1 MQNAI
6 NAIREGD
13 YASAKARQFTESVI
27 REMSRIAAAHNAINL
42 AQGFPDFPAPEA
54 IKQAAVKAVME
65 DHNQYAITWGIKSL
79 RDAIAAKVKRDYGV
93 VIDPERQLTVCCG
106 ATEGMIATLLATINP
121 GDEVI
126 IFEPFYENYGADVI
140 LCGAIPKYV
149 SLQPP
154 AFTFSREEL
163 TAAFSDKTRAIII
176 NTPNNPTGKVFNR
189 EELDLIAELCIK
201 HDVLAINDEIYEHI
215 LYDSTEHIPLWT
227 LPGMAERTIAV
238 NSVSKTFSVTG
249 WRIGYVQASP
259 EITASV
265 RKVHDFLTVGAA
277 APLQVAAA
285 EAFNFGTE
293 YYEELS
299 GFYSERR
306 DYFLNVL
313 EKVGF
318 TCMRPQ
324 GAYYIMADITPFGW
338 DDDVAFAK
346 YMASEIGV
354 AVVPGSSFFRPE
366 SAAGKKLIRFCFCK
380 KFETL
385 QAAAERLEKLK
396 AIKK

>member
-1 MQNAI
+1 MQKIIQGA
-6 NAIREGD
+6 REDG
-13 YASAKARQFTESVI
+13 YASNKARQFTESVI

-54 IKQAAVKAVME
+54 VKQAAVQAVLA
-65 DHNQYAITWGIKSL
+65 DHNQYAITWGTKDL
-79 RDAIAAKVKRDYGV
+79 RDAITAKVKRDYGV
-93 VIDPERQLTVCCG
+93 EIDPERQLTVCCG

-140 LCGAIPKYV
+140 LCGAVPKYV
-149 SLQPP
+149 SLTPP
-154 AFTFSREEL
+154 EFNFSKQEL
-163 TAAFSDKTRAIII
+163 IAAFSDKTKAIII

-189 EELDLIAELCIK
+189 EELELIAELCIK

-215 LYDSTEHIPLWT
+215 LYDNTEHIPLWT
-227 LPGMAERTIAV
+227 LPGMADRTIAV

-249 WRIGYVQASP
+249 WRIGYVQASA
-259 EITASV
+259 EITASI

-285 EAFNFGTE
+285 AAFNFGTD
-293 YYEELS
+293 YYQELS

-306 DYFLNVL
+306 DYLLNAL
-313 EKVGF
+313 EQIGF
-318 TCMRPQ
+318 RCVRPQ

-338 DDDVAFAK
+338 GDDVAFAK
-346 YMASEIGV
+346 YLASEIGV

-366 SAAGKKLIRFCFCK
+366 STAGKRLIRFCFCK

-385 QAAAERLEKLK
+385 QAAVDRLQKLK
-396 AIKK
+396 AK

>member
-1 MQNAI
+1 MQNI
-6 NAIREGD
+6 IQNIREGG
-13 YASAKARQFTESVI
+13 YASIKARQFTESVI
-27 REMSRIAAAHNAINL
+27 REMSRIATRCNAINL

-54 IKQAAVKAVME
+54 IKQAAVKAVMA
-65 DHNQYAITWGIKSL
+65 DHNQYAVTWGTQGL
-79 RDAIAAKVKRDYGV
+79 RDAIAAKVQRDYGV

-106 ATEGMIATLLATINP
+106 ATEGMIATLLATVNP

-140 LCGAIPKYV
+140 LCGAVPKYI
-149 SLQPP
+149 SLTPP
-154 AFTFSREEL
+154 EFNFNRDEL
-163 TAAFSDKTRAIII
+163 VAAFSDKTKAIII

-189 EELDLIAELCIK
+189 EELELIAELCIK

-215 LYDSTEHIPLWT
+215 LYDKTKHIPLWT
-227 LPGMAERTIAV
+227 LPGMADRTIAV

-249 WRIGYVQASP
+249 WRIGYVQASA
-259 EITASV
+259 EITASI

-285 EAFNFGTE
+285 EAFNFGSE

-306 DYFLNVL
+306 DYLLAAL
-313 EKVGF
+313 EEVGF
-318 TCMRPQ
+318 KCVRPQ

-338 DDDVAFAK
+338 DDDIAFAK

-366 SAAGKKLIRFCFCK
+366 SIAGKTLIRFCFCK

-385 QAAAERLEKLK
+385 SAAAERLQKLK
-396 AIKK
+396 VRK

>member
-1 MQNAI
+1 MENI
-6 NAIREGD
+6 IRNIREGG

-54 IKQAAVKAVME
+54 IKQAAVKAVNE
-65 DHNQYAITWGIKSL
+65 DHNQYAITWGTKGL
-79 RDAIAAKVKRDYGV
+79 RDAIAAKVERDYGV

-106 ATEGMIATLLATINP
+106 ATEGMIATLLATVNP

-140 LCGAIPKYV
+140 LCGAVPKYV
-149 SLQPP
+149 SLTPP
-154 AFTFSREEL
+154 EFNFNREEL
-163 TAAFSDKTRAIII
+163 IAAFSDKTRAIII

-189 EELDLIAELCIK
+189 EELELIAQLCIK

-215 LYDSTEHIPLWT
+215 LYDNTEHIPLWT
-227 LPGMAERTIAV
+227 LPDMADRTIAV

-277 APLQVAAA
+277 APLQVASAA
-285 EAFNFGTE
+285 AFTFGPE
-293 YYEELS
+293 YYAGLA

-306 DYFLNVL
+306 DYLLNAL

-318 TCMRPQ
+318 TCVRPQ

-346 YMASEIGV
+346 YLASEIGV

-366 SAAGKKLIRFCFCK
+366 STAGKTLIRFCFCK

-385 QAAAERLEKLK
+385 QAAADRLAKLTIRK
-396 AIKK
+396 